1 MGIKLQQLDYIE
13 ITKNR
18 NITIH
23 DAHIIYNNIMYNN
36 NDNDI
41 KCQFIDYLINNNI
54 YSYEVKNYIYKLFKE
69 DIINKKLFIKNNLID
84 YFVTNENINSLL
96 WLIENYNDLKFNIY
110 NDLNSFLNNILLY
123 YFLEDNTSFL
133 NSILEYKSKNINVL
147 SIISKKCL
155 NFLTTYINDYLV
167 KSNDNVIQNVLTK
180 IYENYKLKSLLL
192 YKCERFN
199 RSPLQFLIS
208 IGNYKII
215 SFIKSKKDLSE
226 NIYQLDKNDMNIF
239 QIVDIQSEIISSKYI
254 KEKVKSSLQFP

>member
-1 MGIKLQQLDYIE
+1 MGLQQQFNYIE

-36 NDNDI
+36 NDNHI
-41 KCQFIDYLINNNI
+41 KCQFIDCLINSNI
-54 YSYEVKNYIYKLFKE
+54 FSYEVKNYIYKLFKE
-69 DIINKKLFIKNNLID
+69 DIINKNFIKNNLID

-110 NDLNSFLNNILLY
+110 NDLNSFLNSILLY
-123 YFLEDNTSFL
+123 YFLEDNTFLL

-167 KSNDNVIQNVLTK
+167 KSDNNVIHNVLTK
-180 IYENYKLKSLLL
+180 IYENKALTSLLL
-192 YKCERFN
+192 YKCEKFN

-215 SFIKSKKDLSE
+215 CFIKSKRICVK
-226 NIYQLDKNDMNIF
+226 IF
-239 QIVDIQSEIISSKYI
+239 
-254 KEKVKSSLQFP
+254 FN